1 MKHPQTAESPMGARR
16 KRSMVMPVIK
26 VVTVLVIGALF
37 LLPPAAARAEER
49 DVDITVAGGELKGTL
64 MVPDGLAGRLA
75 PAILMFSGSGPTDRD
90 GNGPAQHSDDLRML
104 AQSLAAK
111 GVASLRYDK
120 RGVARSKSAL
130 AREEDVR
137 VDTFVTDGQA
147 ALEMLRQQP
156 GIGPVFLLG
165 HSEGGLV
172 ATLLAQR
179 SPVNG
184 LILIAAPGRPI
195 GALIRQQL
203 TRTDEPKEVQTA
215 AFAALDRLEHGQTVG
230 NVPPALSDLLRPG
243 VQPYLMSLLPID
255 PAAELGRTMVATL
268 VMQGTTDLQVDMSD
282 ATRLTESRRGIRLV
296 RLDGVNH
303 VLKLAPLDDRQLN
316 LSTYTDPAVAISPA
330 VATAIVEFIRASTR

>member
-1 MKHPQTAESPMGARR
+1 MKHPQTAASPAAARR
-16 KRSMVMPVIK
+16 ACPVAMIMAALVM
-26 VVTVLVIGALF
+26 ALC
-37 LLPPAAARAEER
+37 LLPPARARAEER
-49 DVDITVAGGELKGTL
+49 EIGIPVAGGELKGTL
-64 MVPDGLAGRLA
+64 MVPDGLGGRLA

-90 GNGPAQHSDDLRML
+90 GNGPTQRSDDLRML
-104 AQSLAAK
+104 AQSLTAK
-111 GVASLRYDK
+111 GIASLRFDK
-120 RGVARSKSAL
+120 RGVAQSKGAL

-147 ALEMLRQQP
+147 VLETLQQQP

-165 HSEGGLV
+165 HSEGGVV

-179 SPVNG
+179 SPVSG

-195 GALIRQQL
+195 GDLIRQQL
-203 TRTDEPKEVQTA
+203 TRTEEPKEVQTA
-215 AFAALDRLEHGQTVG
+215 AFAALDRLERGQTVG
-230 NVPPALSDLLRPG
+230 NVPPALSSLLRPS

-255 PAAELGRTMVATL
+255 PAAELGRTQVATL
-268 VMQGTTDLQVDMSD
+268 VMQGTADLQVDMSD